1 MLNIAIIGATGR
13 MGQCIIRAA
22 LDEPDLKLRGG
33 LVSPASDAAGTD
45 LGELAGRRAI
55 GVVASGD
62 PEQALAGADVVID
75 FSLPDSTDAIL
86 AACVAR
92 RLPVVIGTTGLTE
105 RQQAALNYAASQI
118 PVFYAANMSIG
129 LNLLRS
135 LAKSAAMSLGP
146 EFDAEILDVHH
157 RFKRDAPS
165 GSALELGAAVV
176 EGRGSK
182 GPAEIGRRPGDGAR
196 ESGAVG
202 YASLRAGDVVG
213 EHSVLLAGPGERL
226 ELIHR
231 VSDRAAFALGAI
243 RAARWLAGRGP
254 GRYGMDDMLADG

>member
-1 MLNIAIIGATGR
+1 MLNIAIIGAAGR
-13 MGQCIIRAA
+13 MGKSIIQAA

-33 LVSPASDAAGTD
+33 LVSSASRAAGTD
-45 LGELAGRRAI
+45 LGELAGRRSI
-55 GVVASGD
+55 GIEASGD

-75 FSLPDSTDAIL
+75 FSLPTGTDAVL

-92 RLPVVIGTTGLTE
+92 RLPVVIGTTGLTD
-105 RQQAALNYAASQI
+105 RQRAALNYAASQI

-135 LAKSAAMSLGP
+135 LARTAATALGH

-165 GSALELGAAVV
+165 GSALELGAAIVD
-176 EGRGSK
+176 GRDSR

-202 YASLRAGDVVG
+202 YASLRGGDVVG
-213 EHSVLLAGPGERL
+213 EHTVLLAGPGERL
-226 ELIHR
+226 ELVHR

-254 GRYGMDDMLADG
+254 GLYGMDDLLTDE